1 MERSTQI
8 WVGVVVL
15 AALAAGVYKVS
26 KDDAQKGT
34 ATTTSADLPEL
45 KAPDDI
51 DKISITNADKGEVV
65 LEKKGSGADA
75 KWELTKPVHA
85 PANQTNVKQL
95 LDNLKELKAK
105 EVITAAPSEDQKKEF
120 QFEKDKSVHVVTFKG
135 ADKKLDANFGKSG
148 GRGQMA
154 MVDGK
159 ASIYG
164 VAGYSGYVYA
174 REVKGWRDTE
184 ILKYDDANVNQVTLE
199 NKSGTFSF
207 TKGSDAWA
215 GSLKDKP
222 IADFDG
228 EKVKDGIR
236 NLKSL
241 SAEDFAD
248 GKSAAETGLDNP
260 EAKVT
265 IALKDGA
272 GKYTLKIGKV
282 ATGTSRYAQ
291 KEGDPTIFIVPM
303 QATEFA
309 LSEPSKLQ
317 KSKDAG
323 ADSGKNAGPTP
334 MGMPPGIQMPPGM
347 QIPHGMPDPHGH

>member
-15 AALAAGVYKVS
+15 AALSAGVYKVS
-26 KDDAQKGT
+26 KDDAKKGT

-51 DKISITNADKGEVV
+51 DKISITNAEKGEVV
-65 LEKKGSGADA
+65 LEKKGTGPEA
-75 KWELTKPVHA
+75 KWEVTKPVQA

-105 EVITAAPSEDQKKEF
+105 EVISAAPSEDQKKEF
-120 QFEKDKSVHVVTFKG
+120 QFEKDKTVHVVVFKG
-135 ADKKLDANFGKSG
+135 SDKKLDASFGKSG

-159 ASIYG
+159 PSIYG
-164 VAGYSGYVYA
+164 VTGYSSYVYA

-184 ILKYDDANVNQVTLE
+184 ILKYDDANVNQVAIE

-207 TKGSDAWA
+207 TKGGDTWA
-215 GSLKDKP
+215 GTFKDKP
-222 IADFDG
+222 IADFDP
-228 EKVKDGIR
+228 EKVKDGLR
-236 NLKSL
+236 NLKGL
-241 SAEDFAD
+241 NAEDFGD
-248 GKSAAETGLDNP
+248 GKSPAETGLDSP
-260 EAKVT
+260 EGKIT
-265 IALKDGA
+265 ISLKDGA

-291 KEGDPTIFIVPM
+291 KDGDPTIFVVP
-303 QATEFA
+303 QHA
-309 LSEPSKLQ
+309 LQHGRRLCEPVVGSERSSQ
-317 KSKDAG
+317 K
-323 ADSGKNAGPTP
+323 
-334 MGMPPGIQMPPGM
+334 
-347 QIPHGMPDPHGH
+347 